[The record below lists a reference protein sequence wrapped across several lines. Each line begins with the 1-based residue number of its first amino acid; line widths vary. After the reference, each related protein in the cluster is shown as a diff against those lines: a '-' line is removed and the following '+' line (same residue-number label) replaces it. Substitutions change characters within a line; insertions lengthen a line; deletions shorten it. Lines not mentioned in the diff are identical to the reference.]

1 MLFKKYLPTMV
12 CGFGAA
18 VLSTVPGIKNFS
30 CCLIVP
36 AAAAI
41 SILIDKKIN
50 NSNEKVLIGKTLGF
64 GFLTGLFATLFI
76 TTFEMLLTYF
86 IKSNDFIQT
95 LPQTEIV
102 MRQTDLG
109 SFFGKMVD
117 ESLKLSK
124 SVSKE
129 IQKHGFSFIYLLM
142 IFSSNFI
149 INSVFGMIGG
159 ALGMSLANR
168 KSRDEDSEL

>member
-1 MLFKKYLPTMV
+1 MILKKYLPTLV

-41 SILIDKKIN
+41 SILLDKKIKS
-50 NSNEKVLIGKTLGF
+50 SNEKVLVGKSLGF

-86 IKSNDFIQT
+86 TKSNDFIQS

-102 MRQTDLG
+102 MRQWDLG
-109 SFFGKMVD
+109 PMID
-117 ESLKLSK
+117 ESLRLIK
-124 SVSKE
+124 SVSKD
-129 IQKHGFSFIYLLM
+129 IQKNGFSIIYLLM
-142 IFSSNFI
+142 ILSSNFI
-149 INSVFGMIGG
+149 INSIFGMIGG

-168 KSRDEDSEL
+168 KSREEDSEL

>member
-1 MLFKKYLPTMV
+1 MILKKYLPTLV

-41 SILIDKKIN
+41 SILLDKKIN
-50 NSNEKVLIGKTLGF
+50 SSNEKVLVGKSLGF

-86 IKSNDFIQT
+86 TKSNDFIQS

-102 MRQTDLG
+102 MRQWDLG
-109 SFFGKMVD
+109 PMVD
-117 ESLKLSK
+117 ESLKLIK
-124 SVSKE
+124 SVSKD
-129 IQKHGFSFIYLLM
+129 ILKNGFSIIYLLM
-142 IFSSNFI
+142 ILSSNFI
-149 INSVFGMIGG
+149 INSIFGMIGG

-168 KSRDEDSEL
+168 KSREEDSEI

>member
-1 MLFKKYLPTMV
+1 MILKKYLPTLV

-41 SILIDKKIN
+41 SILLDKKIN
-50 NSNEKVLIGKTLGF
+50 SSNEKVLVGKSLGF

-86 IKSNDFIQT
+86 TKSNDFIQS

-102 MRQTDLG
+102 MRQWDLG
-109 SFFGKMVD
+109 PMVD
-117 ESLKLSK
+117 ESLKLIK
-124 SVSKE
+124 SVSKD
-129 IQKHGFSFIYLLM
+129 IQKNGFSIIYLLM
-142 IFSSNFI
+142 ILSSNLI
-149 INSVFGMIGG
+149 INSIFGMIGG

-168 KSRDEDSEL
+168 KSREEDSEL

>member
-1 MLFKKYLPTMV
+1 MILKKYLPTLV

-41 SILIDKKIN
+41 SILLDKKIN
-50 NSNEKVLIGKTLGF
+50 SSNEKVLVGKSLGF

-86 IKSNDFIQT
+86 IKSNDFIQS

-102 MRQTDLG
+102 MRQWDLG
-109 SFFGKMVD
+109 PMVD
-117 ESLKLSK
+117 ESLKLIK
-124 SVSKE
+124 SVSKD
-129 IQKHGFSFIYLLM
+129 IQKNGFSIIYLLM
-142 IFSSNFI
+142 ILSSNFI
-149 INSVFGMIGG
+149 INSIFGMIGG

-168 KSRDEDSEL
+168 KSREEDSEL

>member
-1 MLFKKYLPTMV
+1 MILKKYLPTLV

-41 SILIDKKIN
+41 SILLDKKIN
-50 NSNEKVLIGKTLGF
+50 SSNEKVLVGKSLGF

-86 IKSNDFIQT
+86 IKSNDFIQS

-102 MRQTDLG
+102 MRQWDLG
-109 SFFGKMVD
+109 PMVD
-117 ESLKLSK
+117 ESLKLIK
-124 SVSKE
+124 SVSKD
-129 IQKHGFSFIYLLM
+129 IQKNGFSIIYLLM
-142 IFSSNFI
+142 ILSSNLI
-149 INSVFGMIGG
+149 INSIFGMIGG
-159 ALGMSLANR
+159 ALGMSLVNR
-168 KSRDEDSEL
+168 KSREEDSEL

>member
-1 MLFKKYLPTMV
+1 MLFKKYLPTLV

-41 SILIDKKIN
+41 SILLDKKIN
-50 NSNEKVLIGKTLGF
+50 NSNAKVLVGKSLGF

-86 IKSNDFIQT
+86 TKSNDFIQS
-95 LPQTEIV
+95 LPQTEII
-102 MRQTDLG
+102 MHQWNLG
-109 SFFGKMVD
+109 PMVD
-117 ESLKLSK
+117 ESLKLIK
-124 SVSKE
+124 GVAKD
-129 IQKHGFSFIYLLM
+129 INKNGFSFIYLLM
-142 IFSSNFI
+142 ILSSNFI
-149 INSVFGMIGG
+149 INSIFGMIGG
-159 ALGMSLANR
+159 ALGMSLTNR
-168 KSRDEDSEL
+168 KVREEDSDL

>member
-1 MLFKKYLPTMV
+1 MILKKYLPTLV

-41 SILIDKKIN
+41 SILLDKKIKS
-50 NSNEKVLIGKTLGF
+50 SNEKVLVGKSLGF

-86 IKSNDFIQT
+86 TKSNDFIQS

-102 MRQTDLG
+102 MRQWDLG
-109 SFFGKMVD
+109 PMID
-117 ESLKLSK
+117 ESLKLIK
-124 SVSKE
+124 SVSKD
-129 IQKHGFSFIYLLM
+129 IQKNGFSIIYLLM
-142 IFSSNFI
+142 ILSSNFI
-149 INSVFGMIGG
+149 INSIFGMIGG

-168 KSRDEDSEL
+168 KSREEDSEL

>member
-1 MLFKKYLPTMV
+1 MNFKKFLPTLV

-41 SILIDKKIN
+41 SILLDKKIRN
-50 NSNEKVLIGKTLGF
+50 TDEKVLLGKTLGF
-64 GFLTGLFATLFI
+64 GFLTGLFATIFI
-76 TTFEMLLTYF
+76 TAFEMLVTYF
-86 IKSNDFIQT
+86 TKSNDFIQS
-95 LPQTEIV
+95 LPETQII
-102 MRQTDLG
+102 MRQWDLG
-109 SFFGKMVD
+109 PMID
-117 ESLKLSK
+117 EPLKLIK
-124 SVSKE
+124 SVAKE
-129 IQKHGFSFIYLLM
+129 IQKNGFSFLYLLM

-149 INSVFGMIGG
+149 VNSIFGMIGG

-168 KSRDEDSEL
+168 KTREEDSEL

>member
-1 MLFKKYLPTMV
+1 MILKKYLPTLV

-41 SILIDKKIN
+41 SILLDKKIKS
-50 NSNEKVLIGKTLGF
+50 SNEKVLVGKSLGF

-86 IKSNDFIQT
+86 TKSNDFIQS

-102 MRQTDLG
+102 MRQWDLG
-109 SFFGKMVD
+109 SFFGPMVD

-124 SVSKE
+124 SVSKD
-129 IQKHGFSFIYLLM
+129 IQKNGFSIIYLLM
-142 IFSSNFI
+142 ILSSNFI
-149 INSVFGMIGG
+149 INSIFGMIGG
-159 ALGMSLANR
+159 AFGMSFANR
-168 KSRDEDSEL
+168 KSREEDSEL